1 MDFYSASSLKQQF
14 ADRHIAPH
22 GHILLDQPL
31 LSLFNAACSAE
42 KQQPD
47 QGEKLVPNT
56 FIIFVFL
63 FTGLNPVH
71 IHTPTCFQGPD
82 DC

>member
-1 MDFYSASSLKQQF
+1 MKQQS
-14 ADRHIAPH
+14 ADRHTKMYVLHSDTLSQFRANQS
-22 GHILLDQPL
+22 LLFL
-31 LSLFNAACSAE
+31 LNAACLAE

-47 QGEKLVPNT
+47 QGEKLVRNT
-56 FIIFVFL
+56 FIMFGFFL

-71 IHTPTCFQGPD
+71 IDTPTCFQGPD

>member
-1 MDFYSASSLKQQF
+1 
-14 ADRHIAPH
+14 
-22 GHILLDQPL
+22 LLL
-31 LSLFNAACSAE
+31 LLNAACLAE

-47 QGEKLVPNT
+47 QEEKLVP
-56 FIIFVFL
+56 IIFIVFGFFL